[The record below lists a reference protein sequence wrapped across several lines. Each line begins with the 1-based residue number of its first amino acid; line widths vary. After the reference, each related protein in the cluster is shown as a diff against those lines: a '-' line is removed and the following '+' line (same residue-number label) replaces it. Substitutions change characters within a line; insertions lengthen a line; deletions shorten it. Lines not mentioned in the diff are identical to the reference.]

1 VLFSPAMATWC
12 GFWCSN
18 ERMWTRGCMACRSW
32 VPRRKCPRGIV
43 SGLSLYSICFKYICV
58 CNVFYVYIYII
69 LYYIILYF
77 LYIYICYICVYIL
90 YIYILHRERAI
101 HMYLVELVNTGL
113 ALFNN
118 FLCISCSIA

>member
-58 CNVFYVYIYII
+58 CNVFYVYIYYII
-69 LYYIILYF
+69 LYYIF
-77 LYIYICYICVYIL
+77 YIYICYICVYIL
-90 YIYILHRERAI
+90 YKYI
-101 HMYLVELVNTGL
+101 T
-113 ALFNN
+113 
-118 FLCISCSIA
+118 